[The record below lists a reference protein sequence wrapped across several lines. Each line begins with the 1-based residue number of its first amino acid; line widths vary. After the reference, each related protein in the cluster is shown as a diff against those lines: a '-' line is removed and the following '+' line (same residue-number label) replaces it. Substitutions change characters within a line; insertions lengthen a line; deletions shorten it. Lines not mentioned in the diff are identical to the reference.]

1 MWELLYETFWDRLE
15 HFCFNLCRDEARAED
30 LTQEV
35 FLRALQN
42 RSLINSFT
50 ERQCKAWLFT
60 TARNLY
66 CDQLRRTAKEEQLLC
81 TFFPE
86 EDRAEPDSA
95 LDTVEAASLLALL
108 TPEERLHPGRGQRDH
123 AVQLDLLIAVK
134 KILLHIAQVQDHSVH
149 IHVLF
154 HHLFLRKFS
163 LLALLT
169 PEERRLFTLRYTAGY
184 NASEIGQL
192 LSLPPGTVR
201 SRLAQIRHRLKTELT
216 EE

>member
-66 CDQLRRTAKEEQLLC
+66 CDQLRRTAKEEQLLS

-86 EDRAEPDSA
+86 EDRAEPDFA

-108 TPEERLHPGRGQRDH
+108 TPEEAVHPALYSGLQCQRDRS
-123 AVQLDLLIAVK
+123 A
-134 KILLHIAQVQDHSVH
+134 AQSPARHGPQPPCPD
-149 IHVLF
+149 
-154 HHLFLRKFS
+154 
-163 LLALLT
+163 T
-169 PEERRLFTLRYTAGY
+169 PSPQ
-184 NASEIGQL
+184 N
-192 LSLPPGTVR
+192 
-201 SRLAQIRHRLKTELT
+201 
-216 EE
+216 

>member
-15 HFCFNLCRDEARAED
+15 HFCCNLCRDEARAED

-66 CDQLRRTAKEEQLLC
+66 CDQLRRAAKEEQLLS
-81 TFFPE
+81 TFFL
-86 EDRAEPDSA
+86 EDDSAEPDSA
-95 LDTVEAASLLALL
+95 LDTVEAA
-108 TPEERLHPGRGQRDH
+108 
-123 AVQLDLLIAVK
+123 
-134 KILLHIAQVQDHSVH
+134 
-149 IHVLF
+149 
-154 HHLFLRKFS
+154 S

-184 NASEIGQL
+184 NASEIGQ
-192 LSLPPGTVR
+192 PPCPDTP
-201 SRLAQIRHRLKTELT
+201 SPQN
-216 EE
+216 

>member
-66 CDQLRRTAKEEQLLC
+66 CDQLRRTAKEEQLLSA
-81 TFFPE
+81 FFPE
-86 EDRAEPDSA
+86 EDSAEPDFA
-95 LDTVEAASLLALL
+95 LDTVEAASVCWLCSPRKNGGCLPCAI
-108 TPEERLHPGRGQRDH
+108 QR
-123 AVQLDLLIAVK
+123 A
-134 KILLHIAQVQDHSVH
+134 
-149 IHVLF
+149 
-154 HHLFLRKFS
+154 
-163 LLALLT
+163 T
-169 PEERRLFTLRYTAGY
+169 MP
-184 NASEIGQL
+184 
-192 LSLPPGTVR
+192 VR
-201 SRLAQIRHRLKTELT
+201 SGSCSVSRPARSAAALPRYAIASKLNLRRNK
-216 EE
+216 

>member
-66 CDQLRRTAKEEQLLC
+66 CDQLRRAAKEEQLFS

-86 EDRAEPDSA
+86 EDSAEPDSA
-95 LDTVEAASLLALL
+95 LDTVEAASLLA
-108 TPEERLHPGRGQRDH
+108 PRSPRKNGGCSPCAIQR
-123 AVQLDLLIAVK
+123 ATMPARSVSCSVSRPARAAAALPRYAIASK
-134 KILLHIAQVQDHSVH
+134 LN
-149 IHVLF
+149 
-154 HHLFLRKFS
+154 LRRIK
-163 LLALLT
+163 
-169 PEERRLFTLRYTAGY
+169 
-184 NASEIGQL
+184 
-192 LSLPPGTVR
+192 
-201 SRLAQIRHRLKTELT
+201 
-216 EE
+216 

>member
-42 RSLINSFT
+42 RTLINSFT
-50 ERQCKAWLFT
+50 ERQCKAW
-60 TARNLY
+60 
-66 CDQLRRTAKEEQLLC
+66 
-81 TFFPE
+81 
-86 EDRAEPDSA
+86 
-95 LDTVEAASLLALL
+95 
-108 TPEERLHPGRGQRDH
+108 
-123 AVQLDLLIAVK
+123 
-134 KILLHIAQVQDHSVH
+134 
-149 IHVLF
+149 
-154 HHLFLRKFS
+154 
-163 LLALLT
+163 
-169 PEERRLFTLRYTAGY
+169 LFTLRYTAGY

-216 EE
+216 ED

>member
-15 HFCFNLCRDEARAED
+15 HFCCNLCRDEARAED

-66 CDQLRRTAKEEQLLC
+66 CDQLRRTAKEAQLLSA
-81 TFFPE
+81 FFPE
-86 EDRAEPDSA
+86 EDSAEPDSA

-108 TPEERLHPGRGQRDH
+108 TPEERHPALYGGLQCQRDRS
-123 AVQLDLLIAVK
+123 A
-134 KILLHIAQVQDHSVH
+134 
-149 IHVLF
+149 
-154 HHLFLRKFS
+154 
-163 LLALLT
+163 ALSPARHGPQPPCPDT
-169 PEERRLFTLRYTAGY
+169 PSPQ
-184 NASEIGQL
+184 N
-192 LSLPPGTVR
+192 
-201 SRLAQIRHRLKTELT
+201 
-216 EE
+216 

>member
-42 RSLINSFT
+42 RTLINSFT

-66 CDQLRRTAKEEQLLC
+66 CDQLRRTAKEEQLLS

-86 EDRAEPDSA
+86 EDSAEPDSA
-95 LDTVEAASLLALL
+95 LDTVEAGNRRFRQSAGSA
-108 TPEERLHPGRGQRDH
+108 HPGRAAAVHPALYSGLQCQRDRS
-123 AVQLDLLIAVK
+123 A
-134 KILLHIAQVQDHSVH
+134 AQSPARHGPQPPCPD
-149 IHVLF
+149 
-154 HHLFLRKFS
+154 
-163 LLALLT
+163 T
-169 PEERRLFTLRYTAGY
+169 PSPQ
-184 NASEIGQL
+184 N
-192 LSLPPGTVR
+192 
-201 SRLAQIRHRLKTELT
+201 
-216 EE
+216 

>member
-66 CDQLRRTAKEEQLLC
+66 CDQLRRAAKEEQLLS

-108 TPEERLHPGRGQRDH
+108 P
-123 AVQLDLLIAVK
+123 
-134 KILLHIAQVQDHSVH
+134 
-149 IHVLF
+149 
-154 HHLFLRKFS
+154 
-163 LLALLT
+163 
-169 PEERRLFTLRYTAGY
+169 PEERRLFPALYSGLQCQRDRSA
-184 NASEIGQL
+184 A
-192 LSLPPGTVR
+192 LSPARHGPQPPCPDTP
-201 SRLAQIRHRLKTELT
+201 SPQN
-216 EE
+216 

>member
-1 MWELLYETFWDRLE
+1 MGAAVRDWDRLE

-66 CDQLRRTAKEEQLLC
+66 CDQLRRAAKEEQLLS

-86 EDRAEPDSA
+86 EDNAEPDFA
-95 LDTVEAASLLALL
+95 LDTVEAA
-108 TPEERLHPGRGQRDH
+108 
-123 AVQLDLLIAVK
+123 
-134 KILLHIAQVQDHSVH
+134 
-149 IHVLF
+149 
-154 HHLFLRKFS
+154 S

-216 EE
+216 ED

>member
-15 HFCFNLCRDEARAED
+15 HFCCNLCRDEARAED

-66 CDQLRRTAKEEQLLC
+66 CDQLRRAAKEEQLLS

-86 EDRAEPDSA
+86 EDSAEPDSA
-95 LDTVEAASLLALL
+95 LDTVEAA
-108 TPEERLHPGRGQRDH
+108 
-123 AVQLDLLIAVK
+123 
-134 KILLHIAQVQDHSVH
+134 
-149 IHVLF
+149 
-154 HHLFLRKFS
+154 S

>member
-66 CDQLRRTAKEEQLLC
+66 CDQLRRTAKEEQLLS

-86 EDRAEPDSA
+86 EDSAEPDSRWTRWKPPVCWLCSPRKSGGCSPCAIQRATMPARSVSCSVSRPARSAAA
-95 LDTVEAASLLALL
+95 LPDTPS
-108 TPEERLHPGRGQRDH
+108 PQ
-123 AVQLDLLIAVK
+123 
-134 KILLHIAQVQDHSVH
+134 
-149 IHVLF
+149 
-154 HHLFLRKFS
+154 
-163 LLALLT
+163 
-169 PEERRLFTLRYTAGY
+169 
-184 NASEIGQL
+184 N
-192 LSLPPGTVR
+192 
-201 SRLAQIRHRLKTELT
+201 
-216 EE
+216 

>member
-15 HFCFNLCRDEARAED
+15 HFCYQLCRDEARAED

-42 RSLINSFT
+42 RTLIDSFT

-60 TARNLY
+60 TARHLY
-66 CDQLRRTAKEEQLLC
+66 CDQTRRAAKEEQLME

-86 EDRAEPDSA
+86 EEGAEPDAA
-95 LDTVEAASLLALL
+95 LDAVDAASLL
-108 TPEERLHPGRGQRDH
+108 E
-123 AVQLDLLIAVK
+123 K
-134 KILLHIAQVQDHSVH
+134 
-149 IHVLF
+149 
-154 HHLFLRKFS
+154 
-163 LLALLT
+163 LT
-169 PEERRLFTLRYTAGY
+169 PEERRLFILRYTAGY

-192 LSLPPGTVR
+192 LNLPPGTVR

>member
-1 MWELLYETFWDRLE
+1 MGAAVRDLLGQAGTLLFQSLPGRSPGGGSDPGSLS
-15 HFCFNLCRDEARAED
+15 AGTAEPR
-30 LTQEV
+30 T
-35 FLRALQN
+35 
-42 RSLINSFT
+42 LINSFT

-66 CDQLRRTAKEEQLLC
+66 CDQLRRAAKEEQLLS

-95 LDTVEAASLLALL
+95 LDTVEAA
-108 TPEERLHPGRGQRDH
+108 
-123 AVQLDLLIAVK
+123 
-134 KILLHIAQVQDHSVH
+134 
-149 IHVLF
+149 
-154 HHLFLRKFS
+154 S

-216 EE
+216 ED

>member
-1 MWELLYETFWDRLE
+1 MGAAVRDLLGQAGTLLFQSLPGRSPGGGSDPGSLS
-15 HFCFNLCRDEARAED
+15 AGTAEP
-30 LTQEV
+30 
-35 FLRALQN
+35 

-66 CDQLRRTAKEEQLLC
+66 CDQLRRMAKEEQLLS

-86 EDRAEPDSA
+86 EDSAEPDFA
-95 LDTVEAASLLALL
+95 LDTVEAA
-108 TPEERLHPGRGQRDH
+108 
-123 AVQLDLLIAVK
+123 
-134 KILLHIAQVQDHSVH
+134 
-149 IHVLF
+149 
-154 HHLFLRKFS
+154 S

-216 EE
+216 EDK

>member
-15 HFCFNLCRDEARAED
+15 HFCFKLCRDEARAED

-66 CDQLRRTAKEEQLLC
+66 CDQLRRAAKEEQLLS

-86 EDRAEPDSA
+86 EDSAEPDAA
-95 LDTVEAASLLALL
+95 LDAVDAASLL
-108 TPEERLHPGRGQRDH
+108 E
-123 AVQLDLLIAVK
+123 K
-134 KILLHIAQVQDHSVH
+134 
-149 IHVLF
+149 
-154 HHLFLRKFS
+154 
-163 LLALLT
+163 LT
-169 PEERRLFTLRYTAGY
+169 PEERRLFTLRYTVGY
-184 NASEIGQL
+184 NATELGQL
-192 LSLPPGTVR
+192 LRLPPGTIR
-201 SRLAQIRHRLKTELT
+201 SRLVQIRYKLKAELT

>member
-66 CDQLRRTAKEEQLLC
+66 CDQLRRAAKE
-81 TFFPE
+81 
-86 EDRAEPDSA
+86 A
-95 LDTVEAASLLALL
+95 
-108 TPEERLHPGRGQRDH
+108 
-123 AVQLDLLIAVK
+123 
-134 KILLHIAQVQDHSVH
+134 
-149 IHVLF
+149 
-154 HHLFLRKFS
+154 
-163 LLALLT
+163 
-169 PEERRLFTLRYTAGY
+169 
-184 NASEIGQL
+184 QL
-192 LSLPPGTVR
+192 LSTFFRKRTVLNRIPRWTQWKPPVCWLCSPRKSGGCSPCAIQRATMPARSVSCSVSRPARSAAALPR
-201 SRLAQIRHRLKTELT
+201 YAIASKLNLRRIK
-216 EE
+216 

>member
-66 CDQLRRTAKEEQLLC
+66 CDQLRRAAKEEQLFS

-86 EDRAEPDSA
+86 EDSAEPDSA

-108 TPEERLHPGRGQRDH
+108 TPE
-123 AVQLDLLIAVK
+123 
-134 KILLHIAQVQDHSVH
+134 
-149 IHVLF
+149 
-154 HHLFLRKFS
+154 
-163 LLALLT
+163 
-169 PEERRLFTLRYTAGY
+169 
-184 NASEIGQL
+184 
-192 LSLPPGTVR
+192 
-201 SRLAQIRHRLKTELT
+201 
-216 EE
+216 

>member
-42 RSLINSFT
+42 RHLINSFT
-50 ERQCKAWLFT
+50 ERQ
-60 TARNLY
+60 RS
-66 CDQLRRTAKEEQLLC
+66 

-86 EDRAEPDSA
+86 EDSAEPDSA
-95 LDTVEAASLLALL
+95 LDTVEAA
-108 TPEERLHPGRGQRDH
+108 
-123 AVQLDLLIAVK
+123 
-134 KILLHIAQVQDHSVH
+134 
-149 IHVLF
+149 
-154 HHLFLRKFS
+154 S

-192 LSLPPGTVR
+192 LCLPPGTVR

>member
-15 HFCFNLCRDEARAED
+15 HFCCNLCRDEARAED

-42 RSLINSFT
+42 RTLINSFT

-66 CDQLRRTAKEEQLLC
+66 CDQLRRAAKEEQLLN

-86 EDRAEPDSA
+86 EDSAEPDSA

-108 TPEERLHPGRGQRDH
+108 TPEER
-123 AVQLDLLIAVK
+123 
-134 KILLHIAQVQDHSVH
+134 
-149 IHVLF
+149 
-154 HHLFLRKFS
+154 
-163 LLALLT
+163 
-169 PEERRLFTLRYTAGY
+169 RLFTLRYTA
-184 NASEIGQL
+184 ATMPARSV
-192 LSLPPGTVR
+192 SCSVSRPARSAAALPDTP
-201 SRLAQIRHRLKTELT
+201 SPQN
-216 EE
+216 

>member
-42 RSLINSFT
+42 RTLINSFT

-66 CDQLRRTAKEEQLLC
+66 CDQLRRTAKEEQLLS

-95 LDTVEAASLLALL
+95 LDTVEASSLLA
-108 TPEERLHPGRGQRDH
+108 
-123 AVQLDLLIAVK
+123 
-134 KILLHIAQVQDHSVH
+134 
-149 IHVLF
+149 
-154 HHLFLRKFS
+154 
-163 LLALLT
+163 
-169 PEERRLFTLRYTAGY
+169 LFTLRYTAGY

-216 EE
+216 ED

>member
-66 CDQLRRTAKEEQLLC
+66 CDQLRRTAKEEQLLS

-86 EDRAEPDSA
+86 EDSAEPDSA

-108 TPEERLHPGRGQRDH
+108 
-123 AVQLDLLIAVK
+123 
-134 KILLHIAQVQDHSVH
+134 
-149 IHVLF
+149 
-154 HHLFLRKFS
+154 
-163 LLALLT
+163 
-169 PEERRLFTLRYTAGY
+169 TLRYTAGY

>member
-42 RSLINSFT
+42 RTLINSFT

-66 CDQLRRTAKEEQLLC
+66 CDQLRRAAKEEQLLS

-95 LDTVEAASLLALL
+95 LDWWKPPVCWLCSPRKNGGCLPCAIQRATMPARSVSCSVSRPARSAAAL
-108 TPEERLHPGRGQRDH
+108 PRY
-123 AVQLDLLIAVK
+123 AIASK
-134 KILLHIAQVQDHSVH
+134 LN
-149 IHVLF
+149 
-154 HHLFLRKFS
+154 LRRIK
-163 LLALLT
+163 
-169 PEERRLFTLRYTAGY
+169 
-184 NASEIGQL
+184 
-192 LSLPPGTVR
+192 
-201 SRLAQIRHRLKTELT
+201 
-216 EE
+216 